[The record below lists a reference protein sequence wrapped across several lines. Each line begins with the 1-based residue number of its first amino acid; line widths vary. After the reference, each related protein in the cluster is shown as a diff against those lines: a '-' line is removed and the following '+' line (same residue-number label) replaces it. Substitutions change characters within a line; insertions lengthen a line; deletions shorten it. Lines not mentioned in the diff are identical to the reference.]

1 MLKPEEEAKGR
12 VFFDQAIADLNCV
25 IPAEDYDEIVWHYT
39 TGQSL
44 IEIVRTGSLFA
55 TQVACLNDTTE
66 LRYAVSLFR
75 QELEKLLPRPS
86 LSTREL
92 TFLQRYLSLIE
103 FEQDGP
109 TIAPSKFFVSCFSES
124 RDDLSQW
131 RCYGGGENAYAIGIR
146 KGHLFGIPNCL
157 TLRVNYSKP
166 DHEKLAASA
175 ARTTLEMF
183 REGLNLRPGNSS
195 DGWEDTFLEYW
206 DDALMLL
213 APMVKDPG
221 FAAECEIRNL
231 YTLMETDFPRL
242 KFLQR
247 SSLMSRHLPLTYPA
261 GGGDAPNF
269 RLPITEIVVG
279 PCRHREISRISVG
292 TLLKTYGYQGTL
304 VTMSQRPFQ
313 QM

>member
-1 MLKPEEEAKGR
+1 
-12 VFFDQAIADLNCV
+12 
-25 IPAEDYDEIVWHYT
+25 
-39 TGQSL
+39 
-44 IEIVRTGSLFA
+44 
-55 TQVACLNDTTE
+55 
-66 LRYAVSLFR
+66 
-75 QELEKLLPRPS
+75 LLPEPS
-86 LSTREL
+86 LSAREL
-92 TFLQRYLSLIE
+92 AFLQRYLSLAE
-103 FEQDGP
+103 FGQDGP
-109 TIAPSKFFVSCFSES
+109 AIAPSKFFVSCFSES

-157 TLRVNYSKP
+157 TLRVNYSKT

-175 ARTTLEMF
+175 ARATLEMF

-206 DDALMLL
+206 DDSLMVL
-213 APMVKDPG
+213 APMVKDSG

-231 YTLMETDFPRL
+231 YTLIENDFPRL
-242 KFLQR
+242 QFRQR

-261 GGGDAPNF
+261 GGGSAPNF

-292 TLLKTYGYQGTL
+292 TLLKTYGYANVL